1 MKKKY
6 LFMLPVMSLATG
18 TSAFA
23 QDVATLPAAAK
34 VNMKAEFSEAKP
46 AKEMF
51 NQLADLITKAAKEE
65 GEEVD
70 GKAVLT
76 ALGLNEIN
84 SYAMSSEKDGKLWK
98 NLMFLHNNGSDKGIF
113 SLLGK
118 KNADFTVTNIAPADS
133 DLALQVELNLKTVEK
148 LIVSVM
154 KAANAPADAVEEFN
168 AQMLEPVPNLG
179 ITNSE
184 LLAKLNVR
192 VNIVMDLDP
201 TVKLALPMV
210 GQIDTPNILFRI
222 DGVAWAASKVAGDF
236 VADLGLPLEKKEA
249 DGVSTY
255 SLPAEMAA
263 QFLGYSPVIT
273 IDTNTDQVT
282 IASTAEFLAKC
293 NGAGPKLAKS
303 EDFAAATAGFE
314 TKGNA
319 MTYMSKEFAQF
330 VVKLMEIAQ
339 AQGMME
345 HLGGEEKAQLDK
357 TFTQLKNLDSDL
369 FSGFART
376 DDGIQVSEKG
386 LEDLKTNIE
395 NAKVQFEKLM
405 KEL

>member
-210 GQIDTPNILFRI
+210 GQIDTPNIF
-222 DGVAWAASKVAGDF
+222 DF

-330 VVKLMEIAQ
+330 AVKLMEIAQ

-376 DDGIQVSEKG
+376 DDGIQMSEKG